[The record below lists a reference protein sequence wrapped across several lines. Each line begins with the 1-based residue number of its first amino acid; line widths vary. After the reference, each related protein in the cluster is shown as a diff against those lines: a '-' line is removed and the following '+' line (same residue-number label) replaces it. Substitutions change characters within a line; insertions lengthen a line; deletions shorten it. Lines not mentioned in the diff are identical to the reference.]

1 MIDVYLAGPYTAK
14 GEQAETDLRKQLTQ
28 GARFNMLTRYAAQI
42 MAAELL
48 VYSPITHS
56 HPMTLHEP
64 LPGTWAYWE
73 RMDREML
80 SICSELWIMKLDGW
94 EDSEGL
100 QHEIAIAREWRKPV
114 VFIEPTRNYLAGII
128 EAYKAREAQPWG

>member
-14 GEQAETDLRKQLTQ
+14 GEQALTDLRRQLTQ
-28 GARFNMLTRYAAQI
+28 GARFNMLTKFAAQI

-56 HPMTLHEP
+56 HPMTLHEA

-100 QHEIAIAREWRKPV
+100 QHEIAIANEWRKPIA
-114 VFIEPTRNYLAGII
+114 FIDPTREAVAAAID
-128 EAYKAREAQPWG
+128 AYKVKMISA

>member
-1 MIDVYLAGPYTAK
+1 MIDIYLAGPYTAK
-14 GEQAETDLRKQLTQ
+14 GYQSETDLRKQLTQ
-28 GARFNMLTRYAAQI
+28 GARFNMLTKFAAQI

-56 HPMTLHEP
+56 HPMTLHEA

-100 QHEIAIAREWRKPV
+100 QDEIAIASEWRKPV
-114 VFIEPTRNYLAGII
+114 VFIEPNRNYLADII
-128 EAYKAREAQPWG
+128 EAYKVRMVSA

>member
-14 GEQAETDLRKQLTQ
+14 GEQALTDLRKQLTQ
-28 GARFNMLTRYAAQI
+28 GARFNMLTKFAAQI

-56 HPMTLHEP
+56 HPMTLHEA

-94 EDSEGL
+94 EESEGL
-100 QHEIAIAREWRKPV
+100 QHEIRIAREMHKPV
-114 VFIEPTRNYLAGII
+114 VFIDPTREAVAAAID
-128 EAYKAREAQPWG
+128 AYKVKMISA

>member
-1 MIDVYLAGPYTAK
+1 MIDVYLAGPYTAT
-14 GEQAETDLRKQLTQ
+14 GEQALTDLRKQLTQ
-28 GARFNMLTRYAAQI
+28 GARFNMLTKFAAQI

-56 HPMTLHEP
+56 HPMTLHEA

-100 QHEIAIAREWRKPV
+100 QHEIAIASEWRKPI
-114 VFIEPTRNYLAGII
+114 VFIDPTREAVAAAID
-128 EAYKAREAQPWG
+128 AYKARMISA

>member
-1 MIDVYLAGPYTAK
+1 MIDIYLAGPYTAK

-28 GARFNMLTRYAAQI
+28 GARFNMLTKFAAQI

-56 HPMTLHEP
+56 HPMTLHEA

-100 QHEIAIAREWRKPV
+100 QHEIAIANRCEMPV
-114 VFIEPTRNYLAGII
+114 VYIEPSREHVADTI
-128 EAYKAREAQPWG
+128 EAYKARMVSA